1 MTPNLPH
8 LAFVLSKLLLS
19 LRAVRPQLGVKQ
31 RRSITDTL
39 PSWINPDAPLTQS
52 EGRALARLI
61 TNLTAKTTVRTTD
74 SNTASTKA
82 ESLAQ
87 PFSKHALYV
96 LVAYIR
102 ALTDPLCSL
111 SPAIRRE
118 LEPGLFALCGMMG
131 EHGRDAL
138 MMSMLD
144 AGGKQVLK
152 SLWKEYEKQKYVGQG

>member
-1 MTPNLPH
+1 MPNLPH
-8 LAFVLSKLLLS
+8 LAFVVSKLIVS
-19 LRAVRPQLGVKQ
+19 LRAVQPHLGAKQ
-31 RRSITDTL
+31 RRSVTDTL
-39 PSWINPDAPLTQS
+39 PSWISPDAPPTES
-52 EGRALARLI
+52 EGRGLARLL

-74 SNTASTKA
+74 SSTTSTKA

-102 ALTDPLCSL
+102 AVTDPLCTL

-131 EHGRDAL
+131 EHGRDAV